1 VAFGAGGNVFPHTL
15 DFDAFD
21 AAHLAHPQAEGVWM
35 MWEAELEAGETIFI
49 PSGAPHQVVNLAP
62 VVASSVNFVD
72 QSNLAAAEQA
82 AAAPPQMMASN
93 GNALSLPW
101 HGRPALA
108 LPTIMVYEANRWGL
122 VDKIGHKLGGLRA
135 RKGGLPTEEYTQTVD
150 MDAGGSVPSD
160 SSGWPNTW
168 PSDSG

>member
-1 VAFGAGGNVFPHTL
+1 
-15 DFDAFD
+15 
-21 AAHLAHPQAEGVWM
+21 
-35 MWEAELEAGETIFI
+35 
-49 PSGAPHQVVNLAP
+49 
-62 VVASSVNFVD
+62 
-72 QSNLAAAEQA
+72 
-82 AAAPPQMMASN
+82 MASN